1 MELKT
6 FPDRQAKARGR
17 EAWVAADQ
25 ESSVASAWGGI
36 TSAGVATMSVNPNP
50 PLWYPLGRREMGDGL
65 DRGREEGHLQQK
77 RAGRDRGGG
86 CAPGLQQPWLAAVL
100 QVRARDQLAQTVLIR
115 RSVRPDFSPAGS
127 KAGSCASTGQGYRV
141 REA

>member
-50 PLWYPLGRREMGDGL
+50 PPWYPLGRREMGDGL
-65 DRGREEGHLQQK
+65 DRRKGGRTSPAEEGRKGPGWWFVL
-77 RAGRDRGGG
+77 RVSNS
-86 CAPGLQQPWLAAVL
+86 PGLQLSS
-100 QVRARDQLAQTVLIR
+100 R
-115 RSVRPDFSPAGS
+115 
-127 KAGSCASTGQGYRV
+127 
-141 REA
+141 